1 MFSLFEEAKKS
12 SPKTALQKRI
22 LAQMERELVLY
33 QSSDWAFMIHNN
45 SAEDYARERLADHE
59 RDFMKLSAMFNGEFE
74 DESLLSEME
83 SRDNI
88 FPWIGKDH

>member
-1 MFSLFEEAKKS
+1 MFSLFQAAQKVPS
-12 SPKTALQKRI
+12 QTALQKRI

-33 QSSDWAFMIHNN
+33 QASDWAFMIHNN
-45 SAEDYARERLADHE
+45 SAEGYARERLANHE

-74 DESLLSEME
+74 DEALLSEIE

-88 FPWIGKDH
+88 FPWIGLKN